1 MLKPEQANMDIR
13 HYTLALDVDPQ
24 QKTINGYTEIDLI
37 LSNESGSLLLDL
49 WNGLTVKQILVNGKQ
64 QTFVHQNDLI
74 TINASQP
81 WPAGKIK
88 IKFCRWNT
96 RCCSTSTL
104 DRRFQWDKDGQGNP
118 WIAMT
123 CQGEGAKSFSL

>member
-1 MLKPEQANMDIR
+1 MRYWLLVSFLFSIYFGSSQNLRSGGKLKPEQANMDIR

-37 LSNESGSLLLDL
+37 LSKESGVLLLDL

-88 IKFCRWNT
+88 IKESKIFI
-96 RCCSTSTL
+96 
-104 DRRFQWDKDGQGNP
+104 FDKRLYLTN
-118 WIAMT
+118 
-123 CQGEGAKSFSL
+123 E